1 MASARYSL
9 STYQRANNTLP
20 IVVGIVTA
28 LVVALLIAYS
38 IVGAVLK
45 YRKSRTLVTGREFIF
60 ASAKFM
66 LGGAVEK
73 NDDKYS
79 LFGKG
84 VCLTSL
90 YIFAILAPVVLC
102 ATFLTF
108 WGAFL
113 IEESFRCDSEL
124 DCFPINSSSSKSN
137 STGGSRQQ
145 YAVEDCTPFD
155 TQDNVTFECYEFVLR
170 YAAGFGEAGGVIV
183 LAPGIIEVYVGLLI
197 YITNFGE
204 RGGKVRRYSAQICT
218 LFLAGV
224 PLALVIGIL
233 HVSINVQAIN
243 EIFFRTTESTL
254 QFVAYYTT
262 LFSTFFL
269 AVQVLAITRSVRKRG
284 DSKAEDSVPKL
295 SGWYVQNDEVSRD
308 QELHIPY
315 TNSEQLNKDF

>member
-28 LVVALLIAYS
+28 LVVA
-38 IVGAVLK
+38 
-45 YRKSRTLVTGREFIF
+45 T
-60 ASAKFM
+60 M
-66 LGGAVEK
+66 
-73 NDDKYS
+73 
-79 LFGKG
+79 
-84 VCLTSL
+84 
-90 YIFAILAPVVLC
+90 
-102 ATFLTF
+102 
-108 WGAFL
+108 
-113 IEESFRCDSEL
+113 DSKL

-137 STGGSRQQ
+137 STGGNRQQ
-145 YAVEDCTPFD
+145 YAVEDCTPFES
-155 TQDNVTFECYEFVLR
+155 QDNVTFECYEFVLR

-204 RGGKVRRYSAQICT
+204 KGGKVCRYGAQICT

-269 AVQVLAITRSVRKRG
+269 AVQVLAITRSVRKRE

-295 SGWYVQNDEVSRD
+295 SGYVQNDEVSRD